1 MLVKI
6 DADDLI
12 SVRERCCDLLDL
24 GVCRACLHAR
34 RRERSEDPSRHNSVR
49 LLTQCTNANSVD
61 TFDARSTC

>member
-6 DADDLI
+6 DAGELI
-12 SVRERCCDLLDL
+12 SIREPCCTRWILERMPRVR
-24 GVCRACLHAR
+24 A